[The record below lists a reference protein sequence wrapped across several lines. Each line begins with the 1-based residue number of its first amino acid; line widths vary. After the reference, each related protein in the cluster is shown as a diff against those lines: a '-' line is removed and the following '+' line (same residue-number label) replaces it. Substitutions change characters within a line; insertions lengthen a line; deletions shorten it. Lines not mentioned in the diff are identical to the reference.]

1 MGGFCVGPVLVE
13 VKLMFSKQYKNV
25 LLVKQMKAYTERHI
39 RRSELFQ
46 LILLQCLYSRPESS
60 RLVFQGG
67 TAIRWC
73 HNGGRFSED
82 LDFVTAMDRAEL
94 DQLIRSIEVPVTNE
108 SIAHFGSGR
117 LVVTPRGQRDE
128 GVAWRVAFEPQNLRD
143 RIMVKVE
150 CERLLPGV
158 VLASDPRV
166 LGMQNA
172 VSYLIARGE
181 FRIPR
186 PNSVLVVETLEEIL
200 SDKVRALLERP
211 YLKGRD
217 LYDVWHLRE
226 RLQVR
231 LVRELVE
238 RKFSCYEGPFTRRR
252 PPEWFQDA
260 DSELKTA
267 IENDLG
273 RFLSPEVMS
282 VCRNDGYLPFLDA
295 VKGLFRD
302 LRESGVAVPP

>member
-1 MGGFCVGPVLVE
+1 
-13 VKLMFSKQYKNV
+13 
-25 LLVKQMKAYTERHI
+25 MKAYAERHI
-39 RRSELFQ
+39 RRSELLQ
-46 LILLQCLYSRPESS
+46 LILLQHLYSRPEST

-82 LDFVTAMDRAEL
+82 LDFVTQMKRTALERLMK
-94 DQLIRSIEVPVTNE
+94 SVEVIVARE
-108 SIAHFGSGR
+108 AIAHFGPGS
-117 LVVTPRGQRDE
+117 LTVTPRGQREE
-128 GVAWRVAFEPQNLRD
+128 GVVWRVAFEPQNLRD

-150 CERLLPGV
+150 CERLQDGID
-158 VLASDPRV
+158 LATEPLV
-166 LGMQNA
+166 LGMQSA
-172 VSYLIARGE
+172 VSYLIANGE

-186 PNSVLVVETLEEIL
+186 PNSVMVVETLEEIL

-231 LVRELVE
+231 INRNVME
-238 RKFSCYEGPFTRRR
+238 RKLSCYAAPFTRRR
-252 PPEWFQDA
+252 TPEWFQTA
-260 DSELKTA
+260 DSDLCAA

-273 RFLSPEVMS
+273 RFLPPEFMAVY
-282 VCRNDGYLPFLDA
+282 RTGGYRQFLDA
-295 VKGLFRD
+295 VKGLFM
-302 LRESGVAVPP
+302 EICEIGVVISS

>member
-1 MGGFCVGPVLVE
+1 
-13 VKLMFSKQYKNV
+13 
-25 LLVKQMKAYTERHI
+25 MKAYAERHI

-46 LILLQCLYSRPESS
+46 LILLQHLYSRPEST

-82 LDFVTAMDRAEL
+82 LDFVTHLERADLERL
-94 DQLIRSIEVPVTNE
+94 MKSIEVAVTRE
-108 SIAHFGSGR
+108 AIAHFGPGR
-117 LVVTPRGQRDE
+117 LTVTPRGQRDE
-128 GVAWRVAFEPQNLRD
+128 GVVWRVAFELQKLRD

-150 CERLLPGV
+150 CERLQDGFD
-158 VLASDPRV
+158 LATEPLV

-172 VSYLIARGE
+172 VSYLIANGE

-186 PNSVLVVETLEEIL
+186 PNSVMVVETLEEIL

-211 YLKGRD
+211 YLKGWD

-231 LVRELVE
+231 IDRNVIE
-238 RKFSCYEGPFTRRR
+238 RKLSCYAAPFTLRRS
-252 PPEWFQDA
+252 PEWFQTA
-260 DSELKTA
+260 DSDLHVA

-273 RFLSPEVMS
+273 RFLPPEFMS
-282 VCRNDGYLPFLDA
+282 VCRKDGYRRFLDA
-295 VKGLFRD
+295 VKGLFVE
-302 LRESGVAVPP
+302 LRESGVVIPS